1 MELGGIIELS
11 YFLENYFK
19 EEIKIAEDFQEK
31 YKLNHSGTI
40 GDMYEGLTNKILDK
54 LIFLEKL
61 NLKVVTGQIL
71 NHKGTLSTQID
82 CMIVTKVKEQIPNSE
97 KYICDINDVI
107 AVLEVK
113 KNLNKK
119 DLKDASLKMQGIFK
133 NFEIDKI
140 KESTVEIEDLYRG
153 YEMITGKPL
162 EDVYDYIGENVN
174 PTNFDSVLLNT
185 LIWEYTMP
193 LRIVLGYNG
202 YASEESLKN
211 GLLNLIEEK
220 EINGGIL
227 SMPNLIIARNTSIIK
242 LTGNPYAINV
252 FNYKP
257 NYFEDYW
264 AAYGSYDKNPILIL
278 TEILW
283 TRLKNKFPE
292 ELKEDIFGDYVK
304 HEKVYPFVMMEFGQH
319 KGKYGFAAIELP
331 KFPERD
337 NTELISSGWTPTK
350 VDRSVFIIIGELCNE
365 RKLFLHSPLI
375 QDLIK
380 NEGITLLEFKQK
392 LLETGYVKINQGRL
406 LLRTTEC
413 ACVVSPE
420 GYLVGENKDGK
431 MTKWLIENTP
441 IREKN

>member
-1 MELGGIIELS
+1 MELGGIIKFS

-19 EEIKIAEDFQEK
+19 EEIKIAKDFQEK
-31 YKLNHSGTI
+31 YKLEHSGTI
-40 GDMYEGLTNKILDK
+40 GDMYEGLTNKILNK

-82 CMIVTKVKEQIPNSE
+82 CMIVTKVKAQIPNSE
-97 KYICDINDVI
+97 KYICDIDDVI

-119 DLKDASLKMQGIFK
+119 DLKDALLKMQGIFN
-133 NFEIDKI
+133 NFEIDKT
-140 KESTVEIEDLYRG
+140 KESTVKIADLYRG
-153 YEMITGKPL
+153 YERITGKPFL
-162 EDVYDYIGENVN
+162 ENISDYIGENVN
-174 PTNFDSVLLNT
+174 TANFDSVLLNI

-202 YASEESLKN
+202 YTSEESLKN
-211 GLLNLIEEK
+211 GFFNLIEEK
-220 EINGGIL
+220 EINVGI
-227 SMPNLIIARNTSIIK
+227 SSTPNLIIARNASIIK

-304 HEKVYPFVMMEFGQH
+304 CEQVYPFVMTEFGQYG
-319 KGKYGFAAIELP
+319 GKYASVAIMLQ
-331 KFPERD
+331 KFPERG
-337 NTELISSGWTPTK
+337 NTESISLG
-350 VDRSVFIIIGELCNE
+350 
-365 RKLFLHSPLI
+365 
-375 QDLIK
+375 
-380 NEGITLLEFKQK
+380 
-392 LLETGYVKINQGRL
+392 
-406 LLRTTEC
+406 
-413 ACVVSPE
+413 
-420 GYLVGENKDGK
+420 
-431 MTKWLIENTP
+431 
-441 IREKN
+441 